1 VSYSSSRQSIPCRAA
16 ASAPTRNLN
25 ADWSE
30 DGSPAR
36 CYSKTLF
43 GLNSG
48 QNIYVEISYIDSSS
62 SSKDIVGNSD
72 GDTYMSIHK
81 VG

>member
-1 VSYSSSRQSIPCRAA
+1 
-16 ASAPTRNLN
+16 
-25 ADWSE
+25 
-30 DGSPAR
+30 
-36 CYSKTLF
+36 LF

-48 QNIYVEISYIDSSS
+48 QNIYVEVSYTDSSS